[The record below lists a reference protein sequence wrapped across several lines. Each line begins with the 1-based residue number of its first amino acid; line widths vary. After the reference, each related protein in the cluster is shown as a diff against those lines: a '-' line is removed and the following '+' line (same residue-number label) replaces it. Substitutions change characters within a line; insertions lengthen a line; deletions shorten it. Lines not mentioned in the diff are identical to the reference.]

1 MIHHNW
7 KNRTLI
13 LVLAMGMVTIG
24 CVSCGKKENVEKVPE
39 LVEPVGVDIDT
50 ATVKKMDFGSM
61 NSYQGEIVPDIKGLY
76 FLNSGQVASVKVEIG
91 DKVKKGQLL
100 ATLKGADTAVKDLQK
115 ELRDLLEENTELNA
129 AAKNKIMQMKEEQK
143 NLQKKYTKAT
153 SQKEKGALSKQV
165 IAQKESI
172 KTEELKLK
180 HQKELQASMVA
191 NLREDLASAKSK
203 TKLDKLYSNI
213 NSEVL
218 SKTIAPG
225 DFISGGSAVINVA
238 DMEKTKIR
246 TEYIGSAT
254 LNKASSYH
262 AVINGKKYE
271 VTVEE
276 QEVSP
281 FDVEMGNYPDN
292 TYFDYKKDVNV
303 AVGDSVSIDLY
314 NNTKEDALVVPSNA
328 VFRAKGD
335 NYVYRIE
342 GNAKKKVSV
351 TLGMATDAYTQILTG
366 VKEGD
371 VVYVQD

>member
-1 MIHHNW
+1 MIHYNW

-203 TKLDKLYSNI
+203 TKLDKLYSNV
-213 NSEVL
+213 NGEVL

>member
-203 TKLDKLYSNI
+203 TKLDKLYSNV
-213 NSEVL
+213 NGEVL

-262 AVINGKKYE
+262 AVIHGKKYE

>member
-203 TKLDKLYSNI
+203 TKLDKLYSNV
-213 NSEVL
+213 NGEVL

>member
-100 ATLKGADTAVKDLQK
+100 ATLKGADTAVRDLQK

-203 TKLDKLYSNI
+203 TKLDKLYSNV
-213 NSEVL
+213 NGEVL

-262 AVINGKKYE
+262 AVIHGKKYE

>member
-203 TKLDKLYSNI
+203 TKLDKLYSNV
-213 NSEVL
+213 NGEVL

-262 AVINGKKYE
+262 AMINGKKYE

-276 QEVSP
+276 QEVST

>member
-203 TKLDKLYSNI
+203 TKLDKLYSNV
-213 NSEVL
+213 NGEVL

-262 AVINGKKYE
+262 AMIHGKKYE

>member
-76 FLNSGQVASVKVEIG
+76 FLNSSQVASVKVEIG

-203 TKLDKLYSNI
+203 TKLDKLYSNV
-213 NSEVL
+213 NGEVL

-262 AVINGKKYE
+262 AVIHGKKYE